1 MSLEEALK
9 ENTRIMQELVAA
21 LNAASLH
28 GQEAAKSPAV
38 TKPAVA
44 PKPVAKAPAPVAKP
58 AAKPVAKAAP
68 APEPEAEDGAV
79 TYDQV
84 KAAILALGNA
94 EGKGRPAVAAVLEQF
109 GVAKGP
115 DLQADQYAEALE
127 ALTAALAE

>member
-28 GQEAAKSPAV
+28 GKEAEKSVPVAKP
-38 TKPAVA
+38 TVA

-58 AAKPVAKAAP
+58 APKPVAKAAP
-68 APEPEAEDGAV
+68 VADEGEV

-94 EGKGRPAVAAVLEQF
+94 EGKGRPVVTAVLEQF
-109 GVAKGP
+109 GVIKGP
-115 DLQADQYAEALE
+115 ELQAEQYVEALE